1 MVSKDIISKR
11 DYKAVYAVDGQI
23 VKRFKPGFDLARIF
37 NEALNQSYME
47 KTSINVPKIL
57 KVEPD
62 ETGAWAIYSEQIAG
76 KTIGEL
82 IKLHPENTDK
92 YLEIFVDLQVEM
104 QKIEVPYLK
113 PFQAI
118 FHSSLVTSNE
128 FLPTIRFGLLQEYLR
143 FPKNH
148 KIIHF
153 DFSFSNIVIDG
164 NNKPW
169 IIDWSHAVSGTGA
182 VDAINTFIWLNT
194 HGYQNLSDKY
204 LELYAGKSGIA
215 QEELLLWKPI
225 VAAVIYTGA
234 PAKDKKY
241 LWKLISQRGEQ
252 ENGL

>member
-1 MVSKDIISKR
+1 MIPKDIISKR
-11 DYKAVYAVDGQI
+11 DYKTVYALDGQV
-23 VKRFKPGFDLARIF
+23 VKKFKPGFDLARIF

-62 ETGAWAIYSEQIAG
+62 ETGAWAIYSEQIDG

-82 IKLHPENTDK
+82 IKLHPENTAA
-92 YLEIFVDLQVEM
+92 YLEVFVDLQVEM

-128 FLPTIRFGLLQEYLR
+128 FLPTIRFGLLQEYLQ

-153 DFSFSNIVIDG
+153 DFSFSNIVIDN

-194 HGYQNLSDKY
+194 HGYQDLSDKY
-204 LELYAGKSGIA
+204 LELYASKSGTA
-215 QEELLLWKPI
+215 KEELLLWKPV
-225 VAAVIYTGA
+225 VAAVIYTSA

-241 LWKLISQRGEQ
+241 LWELISQKGEQ
-252 ENGL
+252 KNGL